1 MPIMSSVFFPP
12 TTATVACL
20 AALAAFCAA
29 ISSCFAAFLSALLEV
44 SPVLSA
50 IFVFEVSMF
59 AKRGFYEKGEGS
71 VLTQLWA

>member
-1 MPIMSSVFFPP
+1 
-12 TTATVACL
+12 
-20 AALAAFCAA
+20 
-29 ISSCFAAFLSALLEV
+29 LSALLEV

-50 IFVFEVSMF
+50 MFVFEVSMF